1 MGNCLVTK
9 LKSTVDNDSL
19 RKLGI
24 IKFDAEIRQSDGR
37 IVGNLTAT
45 PLDGKQIH
53 FTRISPTGLTFASP
67 TNGGIVEDPT
77 HATLVSAE
85 STLGVSGLQSEK
97 SMTVEIRE
105 KYDLK
110 TLRLVRSSNI
120 NLSELEYCTGL
131 TRLNVSNVTVPN
143 ENRNTFGDISSLSNL
158 VNLQELDF
166 NYLTRISG
174 DIKSLGK
181 LINLTTLNFAVDK
194 SVAESYVT
202 GNWVD
207 FVAAQRTNG
216 RTTCSGITL
225 NNAVDF
231 QIKIGTKT
239 PIFYDDSSHPAIIS
253 WDATAIDL
261 AMAANSRAY
270 VYGYT
275 EQQIEDMKESGGKYE
290 GWLVFNASA

>member
-9 LKSTVDNDSL
+9 LKSVVDNDNL
-19 RKLGI
+19 RKLGKI
-24 IKFDAEIRQSDGR
+24 EFDAEIRTSDGR
-37 IVGNLTAT
+37 IVGNLTAI

-53 FTRISPTGLTFASP
+53 FTRISPTSLTFVNP

-77 HATLVSAE
+77 HGILVSAE
-85 STLGVSGLQSEK
+85 STLGVSGLQGEK
-97 SMTVEIRE
+97 FMTVEIEE

-131 TRLNVSNVTVPN
+131 INLSMSNVSVSH
-143 ENRNTFGDISSLSNL
+143 ENRRIRGDIGSLSDL
-158 VNLQELDF
+158 VNLQVL
-166 NYLTRISG
+166 NLSYLTRISG

-181 LINLTTLNFAVDK
+181 LTNLTTLNFAVEK
-194 SVAESYVT
+194 ALAESYVA

-207 FVAAQRTNG
+207 FVTAQRTNG

-225 NNAVDF
+225 PNAAGF
-231 QIKIGTKT
+231 QIKIGMKT
-239 PIFYDDSSHPAIIS
+239 PQFYDDSSHSAVLS
-253 WDATAIDL
+253 WDANTIDL
-261 AMAANSRAY
+261 AMEFKKRAY

-275 EQQIEDMKESGGKYE
+275 EQQIEEMKASGGKYE

>member
-19 RKLGI
+19 KKLGI
-24 IKFDAEIRQSDGR
+24 IKFDAEIRTSDGR

-53 FTRISPTGLTFASP
+53 FTRISPTSLTFANP
-67 TNGGIVEDPT
+67 TNGGIVEDST
-77 HATLVSAE
+77 HGILVSAE
-85 STLGVSGLQSEK
+85 STLGVIGLQSEK
-97 SMTVEIRE
+97 FMTVEIGK

-120 NLSELEYCTGL
+120 NLSELKYCTGL
-131 TRLNVSNVTVPN
+131 TQLNVSNVTVPN
-143 ENRNTFGDISSLSNL
+143 ENKNTFGDIRSLSNL
-158 VNLQELDF
+158 VKLQELDLS
-166 NYLTRISG
+166 YLTRISG
-174 DIKSLGK
+174 DIESLGK
-181 LINLTTLNFAVDK
+181 LINLTTLNFAVEK
-194 SVAESYVT
+194 ALVESYVT

-239 PIFYDDSSHPAIIS
+239 PKFYDDGSNPAILS
-253 WDATAIDL
+253 WNATTIDL
-261 AMAANSRAY
+261 AMAAKSRVY

-275 EQQIEDMKESGGKYE
+275 EQQITEMKESGGKYE